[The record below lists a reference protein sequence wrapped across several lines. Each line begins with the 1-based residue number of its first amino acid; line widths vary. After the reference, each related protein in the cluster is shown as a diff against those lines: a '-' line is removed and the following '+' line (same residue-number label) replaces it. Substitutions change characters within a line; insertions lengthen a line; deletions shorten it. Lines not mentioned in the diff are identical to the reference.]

1 MSEHTKDG
9 IHITTIRLIVVV
21 WIALMI
27 GTWLTVS
34 ATYVDL
40 GALNIWIG
48 LAIATVKAVL
58 VGLYYMHL
66 RWDKPFN
73 AFVFLSAFLFLGL
86 FIGIAMMDTGQNRDT
101 VIPGFATAVGSAA
114 GGE

>member
-1 MSEHTKDG
+1 MVKDSG
-9 IHITTIRLIVVV
+9 FHAHVTSIRTLLVV
-21 WIALMI
+21 WVALMI

-34 ATYVDL
+34 ATSVDL

-48 LAIATVKAVL
+48 LAIATVKAAL

-73 AFVFLSAFLFLGL
+73 AFVFLCAFLFLFL
-86 FIGIAMMDTGQNRDT
+86 FIGLAMMDTAHYQQEMISGFG
-101 VIPGFATAVGSAA
+101 PGMDR
-114 GGE
+114 

>member
-1 MSEHTKDG
+1 MSDHTEHG
-9 IHITTIRLIVVV
+9 VHVASVRLLVVV

-27 GTWLTVS
+27 GTYLTVT

-73 AFVFLSAFLFLGL
+73 AFVFLSAFAFLAI
-86 FIGIAMMDTGQNRDT
+86 FIGVAMMDTAHYQDA
-101 VIPGFATAVGSAA
+101 VIPGFSPAM
-114 GGE
+114 ER

>member
-1 MSEHTKDG
+1 MRKQVEHTEHG
-9 IHITTIRLIVVV
+9 IHIASVRILVLV
-21 WIALMI
+21 WIALVF

-48 LAIATVKAVL
+48 LAIATAKAIL
-58 VGLYYMHL
+58 VALYYMHL

-73 AFVFLSAFLFLGL
+73 ALVFLSAFAFLAI
-86 FIGIAMMDTGQNRDT
+86 FIGIAMMDTAHYQDA
-101 VIPGFATAVGSAA
+101 VIPGFAPGMDR
-114 GGE
+114 